1 MDRILGSQV
10 APPVSL
16 LEKKPEE
23 LHPASTMKL
32 LLSVVVVFLV
42 VAEVLCEEMGPSED
56 LNYWTDSN
64 QIQDEWVPP
73 DSFKEI
79 LRRITRKPRPH
90 QFIGLMGKRSP
101 SIPQITRKRH
111 KMNSFVGLMG
121 KRSEE
126 PDSYEW
132 STIQNYEQRR

>member
-1 MDRILGSQV
+1 
-10 APPVSL
+10 
-16 LEKKPEE
+16 
-23 LHPASTMKL
+23 MKR
-32 LLSVVVVFLV
+32 LLSFVVVFLIL
-42 VAEVLCEEMGPSED
+42 AEVFSEEMGPSED

-64 QIQDEWVPP
+64 QIQDEWLPP

-90 QFIGLMGKRSP
+90 QFFGLMGKRSP
-101 SIPQITRKRH
+101 ANAQITRKRQ
-111 KMNSFVGLMG
+111 KLNSFVGLMG

-132 STIQNYEQRR
+132 STIQNYDKRR